1 MHNSSSVRLRMSPG
15 NIELHVSCSSYTKP
29 MYLAKEMRIYGMRR
43 AKRKREKSIKQLA
56 AAVELSRALGAPS
69 TWTKRAY
76 LLCIIFHSFHIL
88 IQYWNFIPWNQ
99 VPAYKVP
106 FQVRR
111 TVIIASKIQRQH
123 LLPSLIPHSLDSFHS
138 SSPPLAVISSVGQH
152 SRHHRRPGEPFLP
165 FNNMQHNCSSWK
177 HKKSAVPLW
186 MWEWTNC
193 RHSTACA

>member
-1 MHNSSSVRLRMSPG
+1 
-15 NIELHVSCSSYTKP
+15 
-29 MYLAKEMRIYGMRR
+29 MRR

-138 SSPPLAVISSVGQH
+138 SPPLSLWYRLSASTADTVDDPAS
-152 SRHHRRPGEPFLP
+152 PF
-165 FNNMQHNCSSWK
+165 F
-177 HKKSAVPLW
+177 
-186 MWEWTNC
+186 
-193 RHSTACA
+193 HSTICSITAVVENIKKVQCHFECENEQIAGIPLLALSAIKREPWRRFFFFCLSQNAIQS